1 MNLADLLSERKVL
14 SGATHSETACIDVI
28 SQLEA
33 NDFTDQLHRT
43 LFELIVDTYK
53 KGTFPSYGIFLKEA
67 QGAGLIASIGKLEEI
82 KYALTDWA
90 YTDKIQYWINE
101 LITTSKARAFS
112 SVLRRYQAELA
123 DYGKKAIDNTLAGII
138 NDISQI
144 DQGRTKDEFE
154 DGAVISAQLEEL
166 IAQKI
171 VRFTE
176 ASISGNTVLE
186 GLTTGF
192 NKLDELTLGYKPGD
206 LIVLGAQTGHG
217 KTAFALQTAKTIAVD
232 QGNPVLYINTE
243 MTKETVYQRLCGV
256 ISGVPYYRIRQG
268 SLAPDEQ
275 VKVSRAIEKI
285 KTSQFIHSYS
295 PHLTPVRCVVLGKKA
310 RIQKRVEMIIVDY
323 IGRMEKY
330 DPKMQEWQVL
340 EQVAKS
346 MKLLAQELKI
356 PVLVLAQLNE
366 DGSLQGAKRIKNECD
381 LLLKL
386 GPLSKEEIE
395 KKYSGKYI
403 DANYKLYIDKNRD
416 GEPEKNIALHYDKP
430 VQQIKSANPKN
441 NSWLEVGHYVDRE
454 VG

>member
-14 SGATHSETACIDVI
+14 SGATHSEPFCIEVI

-33 NDFTDQLHRT
+33 DDFTDQLHRA
-43 LFELIVDTYK
+43 LFELIADTYK
-53 KGTFPSYGIFLKEA
+53 KGTFPSYGILLKEA
-67 QGAGLIASIGKLEEI
+67 QGTGLLASLGRLEEI
-82 KYALTDWA
+82 KYALTDWG
-90 YTDKIQYWINE
+90 YTDNIQYWIDE
-101 LITTSKARAFS
+101 LTGASKAQAFN
-112 SVLRRYQAELA
+112 SVLRRYQATLA
-123 DYGKKAIDNTLAGII
+123 DHGKKDIDTNLAGII
-138 NDISQI
+138 NDIFQI
-144 DQGRTKDEFE
+144 DLGRTKDEFE
-154 DGAVISAQLEEL
+154 DGAAISAQLEEL

-171 VRFTE
+171 ARFNE
-176 ASISGNTVLE
+176 ASLSGNTVLE
-186 GLTTGF
+186 GLSTGF
-192 NKLDELTLGYKPGD
+192 KKLDELTLGYKPGD

-243 MTKETVYQRLCGV
+243 MSKETVYQRLCGV

-275 VKVSRAIEKI
+275 AKVSRAIETI
-285 KTSQFIHSYS
+285 KTSPFIHSYS

-310 RIQKRVEMIIVDY
+310 KIQKQVEMIIVDY

-386 GPLSKEEIE
+386 GPLSKEEID
-395 KKYSGKYI
+395 KKYSGRYT

-416 GEPEKNIALHYDKP
+416 GEPDKNIALHYDKP
-430 VQQIKSANPKN
+430 VQQIRSATPKDDP
-441 NSWLEVGHYVDRE
+441 WLKVGNYVERE
-454 VG
+454 VS